1 MNNIK
6 NNLKLKE
13 LAEALRKNLKR
24 RKMNN
29 KKTSNEK
36 NMTPKLKKFLLII
49 ILLSGLISCGK
60 KVERVGYFLSDDKL
74 STIKANETSENNILT
89 SLGEPT
95 AKSSFGPKIYYY
107 MERQYEQIGFF
118 TPKLTQQKVVAIEF
132 DPRNYVKK
140 ITTYNKKD
148 ANLLKY
154 DSNQIIIQGNKIGV
168 LEQFVSNIGKFN
180 SKAEMAKK

>member
-1 MNNIK
+1 MKNIK

-29 KKTSNEK
+29 KKTINEK
-36 NMTPKLKKFLLII
+36 NLVPKFKKFILII
-49 ILLSGLISCGK
+49 ILSTGLISCGK
-60 KVERVGYFLSDDKL
+60 KIERVGYFLSDDKL
-74 STIKANETSENNILT
+74 NTIKVNETSEDNLLT
-89 SLGEPT
+89 VLGEPT
-95 AKSSFGPKIYYY
+95 AKSNFGPKIYYY

-118 TPKLTQQKVVAIEF
+118 TPRLTQQKIVAIEF
-132 DPRNYVKK
+132 NQRNYVKK
-140 ITTYNKKD
+140 ITTYNKDD

-154 DSNQIIIQGNKIGV
+154 DSNQVIIQGNKIGV
-168 LEQFVSNIGKFN
+168 LEQFVGNIGKFN